1 MFIFASTGAGATVQP
16 RRTPGERIFENVLA

>member
-1 MFIFASTGAGATVQP
+1 MFILASTGAGAVVQP